1 MVIFSAL
8 LRRFYV
14 DGSLQNAEGG
24 GFVFRLKNMVAPT
37 TFISLGPI
45 EIDNEPYAADQV
57 TLTASKSRLAS
68 AISDKSP
75 LQLAMGKEI
84 SLHVSGDAL
93 TLGEHELIVHAVTK
107 EVGTVIIAVTENL

>member
-1 MVIFSAL
+1 MVIPAAL

-24 GFVFRLKNMVAPT
+24 GFSFRLKNMIAPT
-37 TFISLGPI
+37 TIISLGPI
-45 EIDNEPYAADQV
+45 EIDNEPYAANQV

-68 AISDKSP
+68 AVSDKSP

-84 SLHVSGDAL
+84 SLHVSGEAL
-93 TLGEHELIVHAVTK
+93 TPGEHELIVHAMTK
-107 EVGTVIIAVTENL
+107 EVGAVIIAVTESL